1 MKFTAMKLSKF
12 LKDLFFTGFSQGI
25 VLLLGV
31 LFLKIIAHVLD
42 KSYFGL
48 FMLVRRWVATLLP
61 LVTLS
66 LGLSLTKFVSFD
78 RKNENHYFKLT
89 LGIVNVIFVVLIAA
103 AFLLDETFS
112 RLLFTTPD
120 YTLLT
125 KVFAVFLYAGALY
138 LLIYSFLRGQ
148 QEMIKANLF
157 NLAYFGFPL
166 LLAVILLVLH
176 LENQYRILII
186 YHSLSAVPMIAV
198 CILYLLRKKVLSFVY
213 PFKFTFKEMG
223 SFLGYGL
230 TRMPASFLL
239 SVVLGFPLFWASHR
253 MSLEVAGL
261 IGIAVAVIRMMEIFA
276 TPFNRIFL
284 PKFSEFQGMNK
295 TEDIKEKSLTVIH
308 FIITFFPVVTVLMYG
323 LSKYIVV
330 FWFGEKFIE
339 AVPAV
344 EISILLSAFY
354 LMYEMLRG
362 ILNGIFIFP
371 YVNVICLIGAAAVS
385 LPTVIFLHHS
395 LMELAVSFGIG
406 LLALGVGSIYI
417 LMKKLKL
424 RFPLKTCSVYAAIT
438 AFVFVIAF
446 FADQTILK
454 MTSFS
459 IYVEFLLLV
468 FYRFIIFLAIFSL
481 SWKRTLWYSELRK
494 RIKMRREING

>member
-1 MKFTAMKLSKF
+1 MKLSKF

-42 KSYFGL
+42 KSHFGL

-78 RKNENHYFKLT
+78 RKNETHYFKLT
-89 LGIVNVIFVVLIAA
+89 LGIVNVIFVVLIGA
-103 AFLLDETFS
+103 AFLLSETFS
-112 RLLFTTPD
+112 RWLFTTPD

-166 LLAVILLVLH
+166 LLAVVLLVLH
-176 LENQYRILII
+176 LEDKYRTLII
-186 YHSLSAVPMIAV
+186 YYSLFAVPLTAV
-198 CILYLLRKKVLSFVY
+198 CFFYFRRKKVLALVY
-213 PFKFTFKEMG
+213 PFKFKLKEMA

-239 SVVLGFPLFWASHR
+239 SLVLGFPLFWSSR
-253 MSLEVAGL
+253 KMSLEVAGL

-276 TPFNRIFL
+276 APFNRIFL
-284 PKFSEFQGMNK
+284 PKFSEFKGMDK

-308 FIITFFPVVTVLMYG
+308 FIITFFPVVVVLMYG

-385 LPTVIFLHHS
+385 LPTVIVLHHN
-395 LMELAVSFGIG
+395 LIQLAVSFGIG
-406 LLALGVGSIYI
+406 LFALGVSSIYI

-424 RFPLKTCSVYAAIT
+424 RFPLKTLLVYAVIT
-438 AFVFVIAF
+438 AVIFVIVF
-446 FADQTILK
+446 FADQYILK

-459 IYVEFLLLV
+459 IYLEFLLMA
-468 FYRFIIFLAIFSL
+468 FYRFFIFLAVFFL
-481 SWKRTLWYSELRK
+481 SWRKTLWYIELRK
-494 RIKMRREING
+494 RIKMRR

>member
-1 MKFTAMKLSKF
+1 MKLSKF
-12 LKDLFFTGFSQGI
+12 LKDLFFTGFSQGV

-31 LFLKIIAHVLD
+31 LFLKVMATVLD
-42 KSYFGL
+42 KTHFGL
-48 FMLVRRWVATLLP
+48 FYLVRRWVATLVP

-89 LGIVNVIFVVLIAA
+89 LGIVNAIFVVLIAA

-125 KVFAVFLYAGALY
+125 KVFTVFLYASALY

-166 LLAVILLVLH
+166 LLAVVLLVLH
-176 LENQYRILII
+176 LEDKYRTLII
-186 YHSLSAVPMIAV
+186 YYSLFAVPLIVV
-198 CILYLLRKKVLSFVY
+198 CFFYFRRKKVLTLIY
-213 PFKFTFKEMG
+213 PFKFKLKEIG

-239 SVVLGFPLFWASHR
+239 SLVLGFPVIWASHR
-253 MSLEVAGL
+253 MSFEVAGL

-276 TPFNRIFL
+276 SPFNRIFL
-284 PKFSEFQGMNK
+284 PKFSEFKGMDK
-295 TEDIKEKSLTVIH
+295 TEDIKGKSLIVVN
-308 FIITFFPVVTVLMYG
+308 FMITFLPVIVVLMYG

-330 FWFGEKFIE
+330 FLFGEKFIE

-354 LMYEMLRG
+354 LMHELLRG

-371 YVNVICLIGAAAVS
+371 YVNVICLIGAAAVL
-385 LPTVIFLHHS
+385 LPTVIFLHHN
-395 LMELAVSFGIG
+395 LMELTVSFGIG
-406 LLALGVGSIYI
+406 LFALGVSSIYI

-424 RFPLKTCSVYAAIT
+424 RFPFKTLLVYAVIT
-438 AFVFVIAF
+438 AVVFVIVLF
-446 FADQTILK
+446 VDRYILK

-459 IYVEFLLLV
+459 IYVEFLLMA
-468 FYRFIIFLAIFSL
+468 FYRFFIFLVVFFL
-481 SWKRTLWYSELRK
+481 SWRKTLWYIELRK
-494 RIKMRREING
+494 RIKMRR